1 MCKKRQFLCRK
12 KSAMTTCFLCTNP
25 PVGKC
30 DSCDFGEYCSQE
42 HYEVHKTKDGFCQ
55 PFRMRYKKGMGRCL
69 ETTRNVKA
77 FEMVLQDTWGIW
89 GTDNNSPTYCLA
101 CLANV
106 EDITSTC
113 SECNIPMCDNVEC
126 RNSEIH
132 QLECEILRN
141 HKPEKLVVKNG
152 HPVYALI
159 APLRIFRFKKD
170 ASNGQMEAT
179 RKFED
184 IMSLESHLE
193 ERRRDQDRWDWVR
206 YEVLP
211 ILKRC
216 SLTEEDIEIIEK
228 ILAIIRTNCVG
239 LLPKLEHCGVSR
251 GYALFP
257 YFSIINHSCIANC
270 RYIVG
275 LDNTTMSVR
284 AMRPIS
290 KGDEVTIQYLG
301 AMLGNSARKKSLEKQ
316 WKFTCNCNRC
326 LDPTEFGSYLQAI
339 KCKLCIDKQ
348 ETGYMLPSYQTT
360 NPNYDIKVS

>member
-1 MCKKRQFLCRK
+1 
-12 KSAMTTCFLCTNP
+12 MTTCFLCTNP

-55 PFRMRYKKGMGRCL
+55 PFRMRYKNGKGRCL

-77 FEMVLQDTWGIW
+77 FEIVLQDTWGIW
-89 GTDNNSPTYCLA
+89 GTDNNSNTYCLA

-106 EDITSTC
+106 EDVTSTC
-113 SECNIPMCDNVEC
+113 SECNLPMCDNVEC

-141 HKPEKLVVKNG
+141 HKPEKLAVKNG

-159 APLRIFRFKKD
+159 APLRIFRYIKD
-170 ASNGQMEAT
+170 ASNRQMKAP
-179 RKFED
+179 RKFDD

-193 ERRRDQDRWDWVR
+193 ERRRDQDNWNRVR
-206 YEVLP
+206 CEVLP
-211 ILKRC
+211 ILKC
-216 SLTEEDIEIIEK
+216 CNLAMKDIEIIEK
-228 ILAIIRTNCVG
+228 ILAIVHTNCVG
-239 LLPKLEHCGVSR
+239 LLPKLEHYGASR
-251 GYALFP
+251 GYAVFP

-275 LDNTTMSVR
+275 GDNTSISVR
-284 AMRPIS
+284 ATRSIP
-290 KGDEVTIQYLG
+290 KGDEVSIQYLG
-301 AMLGNSARKKSLEKQ
+301 VRVGNIARKTFFENQ
-316 WKFTCNCNRC
+316 WKFICHCNRC

-348 ETGYMLPSYQTT
+348 ETGYMLPSYKTT
-360 NPNYDIKVS
+360 NANCDIKVS